1 MPQVAVKT
9 KPTKAPTAK
18 GSILQRINQSL
29 AIIFYLMWI
38 VIGLFF
44 MLLIIANIHKGAFR
58 QLFAP
63 PQRAPPQVQRPSETT
78 LSGIGKVNIECIQ
91 SALSNEV
98 IGKIIQEENTT
109 FLTDEEKAKLEPC
122 ITEKEA
128 TPAPS
133 PTS

>member
-1 MPQVAVKT
+1 M
-9 KPTKAPTAK
+9 PTKTAKAKPVKPNGQK
-18 GSILQRINQSL
+18 GSILQKINQSL

-44 MLLIIANIHKGAFR
+44 ILLIVANILQGVFR
-58 QLFAP
+58 QLFAS
-63 PQRAPPQVQRPSETT
+63 PQQAPPQVEAPTETT

>member
-1 MPQVAVKT
+1 
-9 KPTKAPTAK
+9 
-18 GSILQRINQSL
+18 
-29 AIIFYLMWI
+29 MWI

-44 MLLIIANIHKGAFR
+44 MLLIIANIHQGVFR

-63 PQRAPPQVQRPSETT
+63 PQQAPPQVQTPTETT